1 MRVAAQLRVSFGAG
15 LLVAA
20 LSFVPTAYALG
31 AGLPALL
38 PAVGGTYKSQTPV
51 TISVPAS
58 IDGIDMGS
66 IRVELDQIDV
76 TDTIRKESGR
86 FVIRPAQPLTIGAH
100 ALIMVAR
107 TAKGQL
113 VELGSWSIN
122 VTGASPGAA
131 ATSIGIESRNAI
143 EAMLLLS
150 DQNIEQ
156 GRDRIGVTGAGDAK
170 LGITSGKWSMSSAA
184 NYFLD
189 SKRRFT
195 ATDEVFDIG
204 EHATTMDY
212 RGEGWKAG
220 LVAGQHDPGYDNFLM
235 SGFSR
240 RGFSLHGGSESGRV
254 TAKTFSTSSE
264 TLVGTDDTFGT
275 NDSSGHVTGA
285 GATVRPFDLGKN
297 DLSITAL
304 TYTGEQGNNSA
315 STAFPG
321 GVANATGGRGDGGG
335 WGTSIDSA
343 WLDRRLKLQGELA
356 KTNFDPDGGGAAA
369 EETGNAV
376 AIRSSYD
383 FIQTA
388 PVTLRVGGAWEKVD
402 TFFNSLAN
410 PGLARDRET
419 LLGYTDVTWSRLST
433 SLRVSREDN
442 NIDELANVPTDRTYT
457 GGIDGRYEIDLARKG
472 PEELSWAGQPFLLIG
487 GSTRIAERLR
497 TPVGYTGQD
506 TDQIHNTYY
515 VGAGSNHS
523 TVGWQ
528 LVYQFSDI
536 DDRANNANDT
546 RSSLGQATVNWT
558 PGNRLSVNASLQA
571 NQNIRGTDDN
581 ESYTYN
587 ALLGLRAALVPKE
600 IDLTF
605 DYNLNLATGSGDT
618 PDKHLFT
625 SEVNWTLREAKV
637 NQPGIAVAL
646 RGSLETN
653 NGNTSSTLNSTKYE
667 GFLVLRINA
676 PVSTR

>member
-1 MRVAAQLRVSFGAG
+1 M
-15 LLVAA
+15 
-20 LSFVPTAYALG
+20 
-31 AGLPALL
+31 
-38 PAVGGTYKSQTPV
+38 
-51 TISVPAS
+51 
-58 IDGIDMGS
+58 
-66 IRVELDQIDV
+66 
-76 TDTIRKESGR
+76 
-86 FVIRPAQPLTIGAH
+86 
-100 ALIMVAR
+100 
-107 TAKGQL
+107 
-113 VELGSWSIN
+113 
-122 VTGASPGAA
+122 
-131 ATSIGIESRNAI
+131 
-143 EAMLLLS
+143 
-150 DQNIEQ
+150 
-156 GRDRIGVTGAGDAK
+156 
-170 LGITSGKWSMSSAA
+170 
-184 NYFLD
+184 
-189 SKRRFT
+189 
-195 ATDEVFDIG
+195 
-204 EHATTMDY
+204 
-212 RGEGWKAG
+212 
-220 LVAGQHDPGYDNFLM
+220 
-235 SGFSR
+235 
-240 RGFSLHGGSESGRV
+240 
-254 TAKTFSTSSE
+254 
-264 TLVGTDDTFGT
+264 
-275 NDSSGHVTGA
+275 
-285 GATVRPFDLGKN
+285 
-297 DLSITAL
+297 
-304 TYTGEQGNNSA
+304 
-315 STAFPG
+315 
-321 GVANATGGRGDGGG
+321 
-335 WGTSIDSA
+335 
-343 WLDRRLKLQGELA
+343 QGELA